1 MILIHIK
8 NFNRLKLIDLF
19 ERLLEYQDFHYAFYE
34 IFRSKS
40 VMIRNELKFI
50 RLKIFSYV
58 ISACQFEGLSILVS
72 LLNGGRKYLVYL
84 ILEAEPDDL
93 RNLTS
98 FY

>member
-50 RLKIFSYV
+50 RLKIFS
-58 ISACQFEGLSILVS
+58 
-72 LLNGGRKYLVYL
+72 
-84 ILEAEPDDL
+84 
-93 RNLTS
+93 
-98 FY
+98 